1 MKKLVAEM
9 RDALRWLFWK
19 YYNEHV
25 NGSKKPYERE
35 KLMKV
40 IKATQG
46 QVLLTTAQ
54 MQWTTEVTTA
64 LIQLETTGQPNALRK
79 CKQSFKKKVES
90 YIELVEKPGLQKLE
104 RLKLVALIIIDEH
117 NREIIER
124 IYQQKIT
131 SPRHF
136 EWLQ

>member
-1 MKKLVAEM
+1 M
-9 RDALRWLFWK
+9 
-19 YYNEHV
+19 
-25 NGSKKPYERE
+25 
-35 KLMKV
+35 
-40 IKATQG
+40 
-46 QVLLTTAQ
+46 
-54 MQWTTEVTTA
+54 
-64 LIQLETTGQPNALRK
+64 RK

-117 NREIIER
+117 NREIVER

>member
-1 MKKLVAEM
+1 
-9 RDALRWLFWK
+9 
-19 YYNEHV
+19 
-25 NGSKKPYERE
+25 
-35 KLMKV
+35 
-40 IKATQG
+40 
-46 QVLLTTAQ
+46 

-64 LIQLETTGQPNALRK
+64 LIQLETAAPGNMNALRK
-79 CKQSFKKKVES
+79 CKQSYKKKVES

-124 IYQQKIT
+124 IYQQKIQ